1 VSAKRR
7 AAFLDRDGTLIED
20 SHYLSR
26 PEAIRILPGAVDAV
40 KRLNKAGVV
49 VVIVT
54 NQSGIAR
61 GLMTEDDY
69 TKVADRLVALFADAG
84 ARIDASYHC
93 PHHPAITGACD
104 CRKPALGMYIEARD
118 ALGLDTTK
126 SLFVGDRFRDVGPGN
141 ALGGRAILVP
151 GSNTPHEDLTLA
163 ERDAELASSLGEAVD
178 RYLRESP

>member
-1 VSAKRR
+1 MSEKRR

-20 SHYLSR
+20 SHYLSK

-40 KRLNKAGVV
+40 KQLNTAAVV

-61 GLMTEDDY
+61 GLMTEEDY
-69 TKVADRLVALFADAG
+69 TKVAARLVALFADAG
-84 ARIDASYHC
+84 AKVDASYHC

-104 CRKPALGMYIEARD
+104 CRKPSLGMYIEARD
-118 ALGLDTTK
+118 ALGLDTPT
-126 SLFVGDRFRDVGPGN
+126 SLFAGDRFRDVAPGI
-141 ALGGRAILVP
+141 ALGGRAILIP
-151 GSNTPHEDLTLA
+151 SSSTPHGDITLA

-178 RYLRESP
+178 RYLRGAT

>member
-1 VSAKRR
+1 MSAKRR

-20 SHYLSR
+20 SHYLAK

-40 KRLNKAGVV
+40 KQLNAAGVV

-69 TKVADRLVALFADAG
+69 TKVATRLVALFADAG
-84 ARIDASYHC
+84 AKIDASYHC
-93 PHHPAITGACD
+93 PHLPGITGACD
-104 CRKPALGMYIEARD
+104 CRKPALGMYVEARD
-118 ALGLDTTK
+118 ALGLDTAT
-126 SLFVGDRFRDVGPGN
+126 SLFAGDRFRDVAPGI

-151 GSNTPHEDLTLA
+151 SSQTPHGDLTLA
-163 ERDAELASSLGEAVD
+163 ERDAEVASSLGEAVD
-178 RYLRESP
+178 RYLRDAK